1 MGIII
6 KDDIYKWLTTIAVD
20 QDLGVCHVGRV
31 DELADQLNVPKDRRC
46 TITWSDD
53 SKIFMTK

>member
-1 MGIII
+1 MKMTETWIMGIII

-31 DELADQLNVPKDRRC
+31 DELAD
-46 TITWSDD
+46 
-53 SKIFMTK
+53 